1 MVLVGW
7 GGHHPVNLHPGQGMM
22 PAGCRQSCKRWWWG
36 GVHRRTFTS
45 STGPM
50 SSHPCLFVL
59 TSPSIP
65 QQGWAFPRPYRNRGL
80 WHPELHFGTW
90 AWTRHAANDG
100 HPEGLP
106 PRVCAVGYRV
116 GERQNQAGWTLDVF
130 LGACMHAKSLQ
141 SCPTLCDPMDSSPPG
156 SSIHGI
162 VQARILGC
170 HALLQ
175 GDLPNPGIEPG
186 SFTFPALAGKN
197 FTPSAPCTGVLC
209 WVGEENL
216 KFFFPV
222 SIF

>member
-1 MVLVGW
+1 MGGGPQENFHFLNWTHVIPSLPLRSHFPLHSTAGVGI
-7 GGHHPVNLHPGQGMM
+7 PPPLQESRAM
-22 PAGCRQSCKRWWWG
+22 
-36 GVHRRTFTS
+36 TS
-45 STGPM
+45 R
-50 SSHPCLFVL
+50 
-59 TSPSIP
+59 
-65 QQGWAFPRPYRNRGL
+65 AAL
-80 WHPELHFGTW
+80 WDLG
-90 AWTRHAANDG
+90 
-100 HPEGLP
+100 
-106 PRVCAVGYRV
+106 
-116 GERQNQAGWTLDVF
+116 TLDVF